1 MQDDT
6 VPFAKHGVPVLD
18 VIDYD
23 YGPMDPA
30 TGDHAYHHTPKDTID
45 KISPQSLQASGDIF
59 LELVRLLDQK

>member
-30 TGDHAYHHTPKDTID
+30 TGDHAYHHTPKSLFTI
-45 KISPQSLQASGDIF
+45 
-59 LELVRLLDQK
+59 